1 MRDAFDKYSRVE
13 PSFDGLVIECFFL
26 MGVNVRVNELFEPR
40 LLLKSDLLSKRL
52 LALSFD
58 SRLSCGLASFNVGLA
73 LGMVMHNS
81 LSGVFI
87 VTLALLLVLQL
98 LLLVKLQL
106 LVLVVVLVLDVLL
119 LVDGL
124 PLVTLVDVATV
135 VGCGNTHTLGLFVLL
150 LLLNDV
156 VSVVSL
162 SNESSSKGGGKCGTL
177 TGCCCPMDAAA
188 DSRK

>member
-1 MRDAFDKYSRVE
+1 
-13 PSFDGLVIECFFL
+13 
-26 MGVNVRVNELFEPR
+26 
-40 LLLKSDLLSKRL
+40 
-52 LALSFD
+52 
-58 SRLSCGLASFNVGLA
+58 
-73 LGMVMHNS
+73 MHNS

-106 LVLVVVLVLDVLL
+106 LVLVVLVLDVL

-124 PLVTLVDVATV
+124 PLVTLVDVGIV
-135 VGCGNTHTLGLFVLL
+135 VGCGNKPTTLVL

-156 VSVVSL
+156 VSVSL
-162 SNESSSKGGGKCGTL
+162 SNESSSKGGGKCGTV
-177 TGCCCPMDAAA
+177 TGCCPMGAAA

>member
-40 LLLKSDLLSKRL
+40 LSKRL

-106 LVLVVVLVLDVLL
+106 LVLVVVLVLDVLLL